1 MRIKWNRVK
10 GWRWSSK
17 VAHLVLQMDDG
28 EGPGADGA
36 GQGQQPRENGEG
48 LGASS
53 DGRDVIVT
61 TNQC

>member
-1 MRIKWNRVK
+1 M
-10 GWRWSSK
+10 
-17 VAHLVLQMDDG
+17 AQLVLQMDGG
-28 EGPGADGA
+28 EGPGAEGA

-61 TNQC
+61 TNRC

>member
-1 MRIKWNRVK
+1 M
-10 GWRWSSK
+10 
-17 VAHLVLQMDDG
+17 AQLVLQMDDG

-48 LGASS
+48 PGASS